1 MAEGMAT
8 ADNEN
13 KIAREPSIVRLDDT
27 AFNEAKSIL
36 YQAYRHEP
44 TFQYLFDHRKPGY
57 DKRVRATIRELLN
70 LYFELNQDAIGV
82 MADDTLVAVAFIGD
96 PELRLNLA
104 EQLSWRLRMVLTAGF
119 ASTRRYLDYHEKIR
133 SMLPGEGTHQLP
145 LMGVH
150 PKYQNRG
157 FGRRLLAAV
166 ESLCSENPRANGLV
180 LDTGNSRYLPFY
192 ESEGFR
198 SLGTIRLGDYEDFV
212 LFRDADVSS
221 TRAGSQAS

>member
-1 MAEGMAT
+1 MTDGMAT
-8 ADNEN
+8 ADKTLEGQR
-13 KIAREPSIVRLDDT
+13 APAIVRLDET

-70 LYFELNQDAIGV
+70 LYFELNQDAVGV
-82 MADDTLVAVAFIGD
+82 MADYTLVAVAFIGE

-104 EQLSWRLRMVLTAGF
+104 QQLSWRIRMVLTAGF

-133 SMLPGEGTHQLP
+133 GMLPEEGTYQLP
-145 LMGVH
+145 MMGVH

-157 FGRRLLAAV
+157 YGRLLLSSV
-166 ESLCSENPRANGLV
+166 EKLCSENPRGNGLV

-192 ESEGFR
+192 KSEGFR

-212 LFRDADVSS
+212 LFREADAPQM
-221 TRAGSQAS
+221 AGAE